1 MNFELKA
8 NQPYPV
14 TISGTWVWLKFATAE
29 IVMETN
35 SGERVS
41 IPKGSVVKN
50 DALLGRVLLHSP
62 QDQIIDIQFG
72 KGDFQPPTDGQRVV
86 IESAPPLEIAPNQS
100 VDLGSVPALTLES
113 GQSVKIESLPPVEIA
128 SNQYMAVSLGTRP
141 VTLKKASRA
150 RASGGNL
157 PMSIP
162 YRSTRIK
169 ITIKADANNTGDV
182 IVNGAYPLSP
192 SETIE
197 LEYSGVVELTGAAT
211 DSAYVMD
218 CY

>member
-1 MNFELKA
+1 LKA

-72 KGDFQPPTDGQRVV
+72 KGDFQPPTDGQLVT
-86 IESAPPLEIAPNQS
+86 ISSAPPLEIAPDQLVS
-100 VDLGSVPALTLES
+100 VNEIKA
-113 GQSVKIESLPPVEIA
+113 LPPVEIA
-128 SNQYMAVSLGTRP
+128 PDQSIAVVQRVP
-141 VTLKKASRA
+141 VAIKKARIA
-150 RASGGNL
+150 KADGGSL

-162 YRSTRIK
+162 SRWTRTK
-169 ITIKADANNTGDV
+169 ITIKADTNNTGDV

-197 LEYSGVVELTGAAT
+197 LEYLGAVELTGAAS
-211 DSAYVMD
+211 DSVYVMD
-218 CY
+218 CYS

>member
-1 MNFELKA
+1 
-8 NQPYPV
+8 
-14 TISGTWVWLKFATAE
+14 
-29 IVMETN
+29 
-35 SGERVS
+35 
-41 IPKGSVVKN
+41 VVKN

-72 KGDFQPPTDGQRVV
+72 KGDFQPPTDGQR
-86 IESAPPLEIAPNQS
+86 

-150 RASGGNL
+150 RARGGNL

-162 YRSTRIK
+162 YRSTRLK

-197 LEYSGVVELTGAAT
+197 LEYSGVVELTGAAS